1 MNGIGGKKALMTMS
15 NNNEMPITL
24 CKSEFMKVSS
34 LLMMMMMMM
43 MMTVRVCW
51 WFDNDNDDENVYD
64 DHDDY
69 MIDSHIEWMM
79 IIA

>member
-34 LLMMMMMMM
+34 LLMI
-43 MMTVRVCW
+43 
-51 WFDNDNDDENVYD
+51 DDD
-64 DHDDY
+64 DCKSML
-69 MIDSHIEWMM
+69 MIR
-79 IIA
+79 